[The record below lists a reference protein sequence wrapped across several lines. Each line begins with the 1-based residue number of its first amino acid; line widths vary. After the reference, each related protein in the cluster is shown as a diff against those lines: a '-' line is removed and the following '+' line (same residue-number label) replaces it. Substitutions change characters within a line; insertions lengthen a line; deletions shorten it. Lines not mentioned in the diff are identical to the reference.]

1 MIEWPPAIA
10 IPFLNNIGLVYTKSK
25 QGNKCG
31 VTITVAM
38 KGNIAEVV
46 GQRSVSLPAP
56 RRVLRGG
63 KTTNW

>member
-38 KGNIAEVV
+38 KGN
-46 GQRSVSLPAP
+46 S
-56 RRVLRGG
+56 
-63 KTTNW
+63 